1 MANNLSLIEHK
12 LFETDFFL
20 DKIKESKKAIETH
33 SHAEYYFSAFLSA
46 SRSITFVMQYAF
58 PHITGFSEWYETAQS
73 KLKASELAK
82 FFVEARNFSQ
92 KRGTTHF
99 NITSISGG
107 ETSFY
112 YVGDGDRKINVKDE
126 MVGASEEYFKLL
138 LEVFRDFFIQFGEHV
153 DPKKYYT
160 LDKLIARGQTVKELE
175 YEVWGYNKWSQFG
188 LSDQQIL
195 DYITSW
201 MYITNIDRLFDKYL
215 KTTKP
220 LAEQDNLGAPNNL

>member
-1 MANNLSLIEHK
+1 MPNNLSLIEHK

-20 DKIKESKKAIETH
+20 DRIKDSKKTIQTH
-33 SHAEYYFSAFLSA
+33 SHAEYYFSAFLSS

-58 PHITGFSEWYETAQS
+58 PHIPGFDKWYESAQE
-73 KLKASELAK
+73 KLRASELAK

-99 NITSISGG
+99 NIISISGG

-112 YVGDGDRKINVKDE
+112 YSGDEDRKIVVKDE
-126 MVGASEEYFKLL
+126 MFVASEKYFKLL
-138 LEVFRDFFIQFGEHV
+138 LTLFRDFFIQFGEHL

-160 LDKLIARGQTVKELE
+160 LDKLNERGQTVKELE
-175 YEVWGYNKWSQFG
+175 YEVWGYNRWSQFG
-188 LSDQQIL
+188 LSDEQIL
-195 DYITSW
+195 DYITSR

-215 KTTKP
+215 NSKKDI
-220 LAEQDNLGAPNNL
+220 E